1 MLLVSL
7 GLSTQVWG
15 EESEEPEASEES
27 FITEPSSTALQIS
40 PVSARIA
47 LESGKTTER
56 EFNIANGGASAL
68 TVRVYAAPYTAGG
81 EEYINDFTSQTQ
93 YTKISG
99 WISFLDS
106 DDEAI
111 DEPVYTLDPGQSIA
125 VKYRITVPE
134 DTASGGQYA
143 CLFAETIDDSQEAEG
158 IKTVTRAGLIV
169 LGNVVGETRRLVK
182 IGDIDINS
190 ILFKGKI
197 NITANVE
204 NVGNIDFQT
213 SVDINIKS
221 MFGKELYNDQL
232 VYTVFPETTRKI
244 YTEWEDTPYTD
255 IEKFVESKKNVLSL
269 KKIKIDEKEEK
280 RFFKKLTDVLM
291 SFHLLPFFTAR
302 EAKELGKINTK
313 FYNSFVR
320 YYERISDNLI
330 KKYNVIMEKD
340 YDRNTLYEQKD
351 DKGHFIKVNFF
362 N

>member
-1 MLLVSL
+1 MILRHKSIIYIILSILLVSL

-15 EESEEPEASEES
+15 EESEEPETSEES

-169 LGNVVGETRRLVK
+169 LGNVVGETRRLAK

-190 ILFKGKI
+190 LLFKGKI

-244 YTEWEDTPYTD
+244 YTEWEDTPFYGIFRLRSKVTALGT
-255 IEKFVESKKNVLSL
+255 EVESERLILVMPPIMIALTIVLCTA
-269 KKIKIDEKEEK
+269 IVIVVIIYWRK
-280 RFFKKLTDVLM
+280 RTSYRKRVENPETGLNKKL
-291 SFHLLPFFTAR
+291 
-302 EAKELGKINTK
+302 
-313 FYNSFVR
+313 
-320 YYERISDNLI
+320 
-330 KKYNVIMEKD
+330 
-340 YDRNTLYEQKD
+340 
-351 DKGHFIKVNFF
+351 
-362 N
+362 